1 VLSSRL
7 QREWRPTYLTFQD
20 ERVSR
25 SKPALTVIGTEPKY
39 DVAISFLAK
48 DEPIAKDLYAR
59 LSEVLKVF
67 YFPHNQEDLVGT
79 NGLESMREPF
89 FDSRVVVVLYRDPWG
104 KTPWTGVEETA
115 IGERCL
121 KQGWPGL
128 VFVNLDQ
135 TSKTP
140 TWVPTTHVR
149 FGMEAYGMEGLV
161 GVIKARV
168 QEHGGKL
175 VPVDAMSEMRRIQR
189 EAIYLADRESLMRDR
204 RWIEDT
210 VHANIKKSLQEVIGL
225 MQKANA
231 EHGFDIVGKADGT
244 VCVMRSGFVSLGIGW
259 HQPIFNRVEDDQ
271 QNGECFLRAS
281 EFSGTLILPGERAW
295 VMQNPKE
302 LKRHK
307 FKVDVSETR
316 DLVWKESGKRS
327 IVRRVR
333 VRYRKGS
340 ENYTE
345 VWGVCFQV
353 SAIAQRGSPASDCK
367 SPGPWSATAKRSLLS
382 LAVAGMEQ
390 LRSREPRPPRLRR
403 QSNCRFFLQCSN
415 LVAGETPGRSANGA

>member
-1 VLSSRL
+1 V
-7 QREWRPTYLTFQD
+7 
-20 ERVSR
+20 

-48 DEPIAKDLYAR
+48 DEPIAKGLYAR

-210 VHANIKKSLQEVIGL
+210 VHANIKKALQEVIGL

-302 LKRHK
+302 LMRHK

-316 DLVWKESGKRS
+316 DLVWKESGKKS
-327 IVRRVR
+327 IV
-333 VRYRKGS
+333 
-340 ENYTE
+340 
-345 VWGVCFQV
+345 
-353 SAIAQRGSPASDCK
+353 PAGMLADHLM
-367 SPGPWSATAKRSLLS
+367 RIFLDLLS
-382 LAVAGMEQ
+382 RANRGKIA
-390 LRSREPRPPRLRR
+390 RPAL
-403 QSNCRFFLQCSN
+403 
-415 LVAGETPGRSANGA
+415 